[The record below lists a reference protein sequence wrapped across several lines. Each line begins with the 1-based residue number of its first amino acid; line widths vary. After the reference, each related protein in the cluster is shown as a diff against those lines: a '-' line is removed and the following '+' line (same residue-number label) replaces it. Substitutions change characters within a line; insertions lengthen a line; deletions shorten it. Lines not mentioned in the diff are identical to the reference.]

1 MNTFTPRCLGALRAA
16 CHPSNCC
23 EIPWGTLQGIIE
35 DEFTRWLEEQKPG
48 KIPEALRSALF
59 DELCRFEGIDPKKVG
74 ASAGRIA
81 KALKAVRL
89 SDNDVTPDEIR
100 KRGKAYLKAWPG
112 LTPTAQG
119 LANHWPALG
128 TNGHDSASQAAIPE
142 PPMWQDRLQAEFPEC
157 RYVREG
163 HVLGPWSRLS
173 EQDQKQITEALK

>member
-1 MNTFTPRCLGALRAA
+1 MNTFTPRVTGALKAA
-16 CHPSNCC
+16 SCFGGHILVSDA
-23 EIPWGTLQGIIE
+23 IGIVE

-81 KALKAVRL
+81 KALQAIRK
-89 SDNDVTPDEIR
+89 SDNDVTPEEIR

-128 TNGHDSASQAAIPE
+128 TNGHDSAGPAALAE
-142 PPMWQDRLQAEFPEC
+142 PLMWQARLTAEFPDS
-157 RYVREG
+157 RYVRDRYVEMQWRN
-163 HVLGPWSRLS
+163 LSRT
-173 EQDQKQITEALK
+173 DQKQITEALK